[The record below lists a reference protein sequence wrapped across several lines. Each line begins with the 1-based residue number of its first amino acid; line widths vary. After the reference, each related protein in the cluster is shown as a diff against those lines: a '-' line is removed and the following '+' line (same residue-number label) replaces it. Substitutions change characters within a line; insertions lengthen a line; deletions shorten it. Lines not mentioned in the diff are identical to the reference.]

1 MVHPRHR
8 RQHIGSGLLDAAMDE
23 LRRRGVG
30 RVLLIVDRSC
40 GAGVGFAAARGGL
53 LESSEHRMRQ
63 EHAPELQGAYEQ
75 MSVRPA
81 VLDDLDF
88 VRHCTAGGFGLPE
101 EAVDRDDWA
110 ERVRQTIVIK
120 SAGTR
125 VGVIRVD
132 RDEVAH
138 DAGIYG
144 FVIVPELQG
153 RGYGRGALSTIT
165 RTVRSEGIDS
175 VHLEVL
181 VDNPAALYLYESC
194 GFVSTGVEDYYL
206 VER

>member
-8 RQHIGSGLLDAAMDE
+8 RRHIATRLLDAAMDE
-23 LRRRGVG
+23 LRSRGVG

-40 GAGVGFAAARGGL
+40 GAGVGFAAGRGGTL
-53 LESSEHRMRQ
+53 QSSEHRMRQ
-63 EHAPELQGAYEQ
+63 EHAPELQGAHEQ
-75 MSVRPA
+75 MTLRPA
-81 VLDDLDF
+81 VSDDLDF
-88 VRHCTAGGFGLPE
+88 VRDCTARGFGLPT
-101 EAVDRDDWA
+101 EAVDRDDWE
-110 ERVRQTIVIK
+110 ERVRQTIVIET
-120 SAGTR
+120 AGTR
-125 VGVIRVD
+125 VGVVRVD

-165 RTVRSEGIDS
+165 RAVRSEGIES

-181 VDNPAALYLYESC
+181 VDNPAALHLYESC